1 MCPKNKLLKDEE
13 YLKGT
18 LFDADSK
25 KSQGEEIEVVV
36 AEEDLNGGELRDAEA
51 IRIQDEGD
59 SDVCIIVKG
68 DNLA

>member
-1 MCPKNKLLKDEE
+1 M
-13 YLKGT
+13 
-18 LFDADSK
+18 
-25 KSQGEEIEVVV
+25 
-36 AEEDLNGGELRDAEA
+36 EEDLNSGELGDAEA